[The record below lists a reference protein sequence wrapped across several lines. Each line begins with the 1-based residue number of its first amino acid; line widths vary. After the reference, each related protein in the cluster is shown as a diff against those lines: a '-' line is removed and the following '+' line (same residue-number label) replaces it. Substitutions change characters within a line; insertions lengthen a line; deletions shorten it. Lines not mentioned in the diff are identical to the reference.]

1 MNQPSLTLTLSV
13 TLKPGSQHD
22 MVWLLQAMLAA
33 ISRHFIN
40 LGKPDLN
47 GSYDEATRQAVMR
60 VQRACGLTP
69 DGVTDEQ
76 TWEHIVQLFGSWQ

>member
-40 LGKPDLN
+40 HMDIIDHCIASKPIN
-47 GSYDEATRQAVMR
+47 F
-60 VQRACGLTP
+60 
-69 DGVTDEQ
+69 
-76 TWEHIVQLFGSWQ
+76 IF

>member
-1 MNQPSLTLTLSV
+1 MNQPSLTLTLTV
-13 TLKPGSQHD
+13 ALKPGSQQD

-33 ISRHFIN
+33 ISGHFIN
-40 LGKPDLN
+40 LSKPDLN

-69 DGVTDEQ
+69 DGITDER
-76 TWEHIVQLFGSWQ
+76 TWQEIVQLFCSWQ

>member
-1 MNQPSLTLTLSV
+1 
-13 TLKPGSQHD
+13 